1 MLGVS
6 PSLLNTL
13 PPSKSL
19 PALLVI
25 ALLVLFLCTLPELI
39 AGKGKPVKTSWRL
52 ISYLL
57 ICFSPLITNVASQA
71 LFPTPDGH
79 IPFLITVVNFP
90 LFFAIELAIAQ
101 VLVPIFSN
109 KVPELAYIPSNSILR
124 LKLVTVHAELEARLS
139 HQWAVFIHGKILT
152 RFATNSLRIQ
162 QALDS
167 NDSESFNK
175 IRTAILELLL
185 NPTAEFKSE
194 ALNLSE
200 ELSTRIDP
208 WIGILDVNLKIEE
221 QLKNSRN
228 ERVQEIGEV
237 VEEIL
242 SNSVRHGGSTEIE
255 LQIAKSDSNTIIIQ
269 ATDNPT
275 KSPDFQGSNPG
286 LGTKIFN
293 VVSDGRWEIK
303 QQGNK
308 TVFIIYISVNG

>member
-1 MLGVS
+1 
-6 PSLLNTL
+6 
-13 PPSKSL
+13 
-19 PALLVI
+19 
-25 ALLVLFLCTLPELI
+25 
-39 AGKGKPVKTSWRL
+39 
-52 ISYLL
+52 
-57 ICFSPLITNVASQA
+57 
-71 LFPTPDGH
+71 
-79 IPFLITVVNFP
+79 
-90 LFFAIELAIAQ
+90 
-101 VLVPIFSN
+101 
-109 KVPELAYIPSNSILR
+109 
-124 LKLVTVHAELEARLS
+124 
-139 HQWAVFIHGKILT
+139 
-152 RFATNSLRIQ
+152 
-162 QALDS
+162 
-167 NDSESFNK
+167 
-175 IRTAILELLL
+175 
-185 NPTAEFKSE
+185 
-194 ALNLSE
+194 LNLSE